1 MSEPSWPLMKNNIS
15 REDLNAIISYLS
27 LDDPKLTH
35 GPKVKEFEEQWSKW
49 LGVKFSVMVNS
60 GSSANDLT
68 MLALK
73 KLRGAG
79 EVIVPPL
86 TWVSDIASVMHA
98 GHTPIFVDINPKNL
112 AIDEELLLQAIT
124 PRTKAVFLTHVLGFD
139 GLTDR
144 IIEELASR
152 NIPLIE
158 DVCESHGG
166 THNGQKLGS
175 IGWVSNFSFYYAHHL
190 TTIEGGM
197 VSTNDPGVYDWVRMM
212 RSHGMVRES
221 SDKKTHEIFQKK
233 YPDLNPDFIFA
244 APSHNM
250 RPTEINGLLGLEQ
263 LKNLDSNNIKR
274 AENFKYFLSSLNNRL
289 FRTDFNVN
297 GNSNYAFTLVL
308 NNPDVALRDRVESIL
323 KEKRIEFRRGLSGG
337 GNQLRQPYLAEH
349 PQSKMLADFTNV
361 DHVHFF
367 GWYIGNYPSLKLN
380 EIDFLVNTINSVDL
394 KI

>member
-1 MSEPSWPLMKNNIS
+1 MNKISWPLMKNNIS
-15 REDLNAIISYLS
+15 RGDLNALISYLS
-27 LDDPKLTH
+27 SDDPKLTH

-49 LGVKFSVMVNS
+49 LGTKFSVMVNS

-73 KLRGAG
+73 KLRGVG

-98 GHTPIFVDINPKNL
+98 GHTPVFVDINPKNL
-112 AIDEELLLQAIT
+112 AIDEDLMLQAIT
-124 PRTKAVFLTHVLGFD
+124 PRTKAVFLTHVLGFN
-139 GLTDR
+139 GLTDK
-144 IIEELASR
+144 IIRELSSR

-158 DVCESHGG
+158 DVCESHGA

-175 IGWVSNFSFYYAHHL
+175 IGWISNFSFYYAHHL

-197 VSTNDPGVYDWVRMM
+197 ISTNDPEVYDWIRMM

-221 SDKKTHEIFQKK
+221 SDKNTYEKYQKK
-233 YPDLNPDFIFA
+233 YPDLNPDFIFVE
-244 APSHNM
+244 PSHNM

-274 AENFKYFLSSLNNRL
+274 AENLRYFLAGLNESLYRN
-289 FRTDFNVN
+289 DFNVS

-308 NNPDVALRDRVESIL
+308 KDQNVSLRNHVESIL
-323 KEKRIEFRRGLSGG
+323 VKKGIEFRRGLSGG
-337 GNQLRQPYLAEH
+337 GNQLRQPYLEMH
-349 PQSKMLADFTNV
+349 PQSKMLGSFLNV
-361 DHVHFF
+361 DHIHFF
-367 GWYIGNYPSLKLN
+367 GWYIGNYPSIKFSEIDYLLKL
-380 EIDFLVNTINSVDL
+380 INTIDL
-394 KI
+394 RE